1 MLKYWQLCLKHLY
14 LGGISGLSGHI
25 FMSQGCLQISCAALL
40 FGTKLSKCCNRLPN
54 YLWLEKVFPWCYK
67 SQTQESLRRLL
78 HYYMIQLRDESDSFS
93 ICCPLHSSTPP
104 VLLNWRSKFLSFSP
118 VTCTAAVISTAWK
131 SVFLLGEERSNFP
144 KTPMKICLHL
154 PKKFTLYDTSC
165 IYCLWKK
172 KKLDGK

>member
-14 LGGISGLSGHI
+14 PGGISGLSGHI

-40 FGTKLSKCCNRLPN
+40 FGTKPSKCCNILPN

-78 HYYMIQLRDESDSFS
+78 HYYMILLRDESDSFS
-93 ICCPLHSSTPP
+93 ICWSPHFSTPP
-104 VLLNWRSKFLSFSP
+104 VLLNWRSKCLSFSS

-131 SVFLLGEERSNFP
+131 SVLLLGEERSNFP
-144 KTPMKICLHL
+144 KTPWKFVSTCPRNL
-154 PKKFTLYDTSC
+154 PYMIHPAFTAC
-165 IYCLWKK
+165 EWKK
-172 KKLDGK
+172 Q